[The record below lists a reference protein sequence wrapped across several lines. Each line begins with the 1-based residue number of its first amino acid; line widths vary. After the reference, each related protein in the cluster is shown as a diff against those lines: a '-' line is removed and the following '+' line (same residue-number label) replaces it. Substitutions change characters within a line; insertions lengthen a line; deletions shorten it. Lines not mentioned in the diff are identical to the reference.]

1 MKKFKF
7 SLDRVL
13 RQKNIQVDIR
23 QKEFAEAEIALEK
36 EIEKLNYFISQKESA
51 IAQRYQAVSGSAT
64 WSASV
69 ELINMFLTGQDLR
82 IKKQNESLQ
91 EFRNIVES
99 RREILQQALTEAKMI
114 EKLKEKKKATFFK
127 EVLQKEQQEMDEL
140 SVIRFSRNEN

>member
-7 SLDRVL
+7 SLDKVL
-13 RQKNIQVDIR
+13 RQKHIQVDIR
-23 QKEFAEAEIALEK
+23 QKEFAEASRALDA
-36 EIEKLNYFISQKESA
+36 EIEKLNHYIQQKEGA
-51 IAQRYQAVSGSAT
+51 LTQRFQAVGGLAT

-69 ELINMFLTGQDLR
+69 EQINIFLTGQDLR

-114 EKLKEKKKATFFK
+114 EKLKEKKKVEFFK
-127 EVLQKEQQEMDEL
+127 EVAQKEQEEIDEL
-140 SVIRFSRNEN
+140 SVIRFSRIER

>member
-23 QKEFAEAEIALEK
+23 QKEFAEAELALEK
-36 EIEKLNYFISQKESA
+36 EIEKLNHFIGQKESA
-51 IAQRYQAVSGSAT
+51 IAQRYQAVSSSAT